1 MIRVLV
7 LLLFAISLNGFGQ
20 DEPQRNTKDFGLV
33 GNVKSVKKRLYKPKD
48 GTSAT
53 NTESRIFVTF
63 MDRVDNYQLFNER
76 GLLLQIGNLDKHDS
90 IIVNQSITYNS
101 KDSITE
107 EVYYDN
113 AGKNFRRNYFVYD
126 DNGNLIESASIDA
139 SDAESSKIT
148 RYKYNPAGQLIE
160 EAHSAL
166 DGSNAYRVE
175 TSYNKKGL
183 WETITIYDTDGTIA
197 EKQTCKYNKSGIPV
211 EISYYGENAKFLYKC
226 SSKYDTKDNSVETKI
241 TTTLGVE
248 VLSYTDFLNA
258 NKQFVKKHKVTNDFE
273 IKGYVQYK
281 YNSKGVSVEE
291 ETYRPEGT
299 LKNRNVYDDNRNLL
313 EMNRFEQDGTIGYK
327 STFKYDTKN
336 NPTEWVNYEKD
347 GSKKSTT
354 TYTYEYDSRGNWIKR
369 VIFSDS
375 EPALVTTREIE
386 YY

>member
-1 MIRVLV
+1 M
-7 LLLFAISLNGFGQ
+7 LFAISLNGFAQ

-48 GTSAT
+48 GTGSV
-53 NTESRIFVTF
+53 NKESRIFQTF

-76 GLLLQIGNLDKHDS
+76 GLLLQRGNLDKHDS

-113 AGKNFRRNYFVYD
+113 AGKNFRRNYFIYD
-126 DNGNLIESASIDA
+126 DNGKLVESASIDA

-175 TSYNKKGL
+175 TNYNKKGL

-299 LKNRNVYDDNRNLL
+299 LKNRNVYDGNRNLL

-327 STFKYDTKN
+327 STFKYDTMN